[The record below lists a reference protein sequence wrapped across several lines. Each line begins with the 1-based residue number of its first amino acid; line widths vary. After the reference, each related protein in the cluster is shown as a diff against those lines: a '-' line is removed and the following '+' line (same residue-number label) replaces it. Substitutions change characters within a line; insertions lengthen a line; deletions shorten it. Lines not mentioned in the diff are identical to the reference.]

1 MSKEKSKLLYYKSII
16 RKERLIEGLKTLKNE
31 EYRLELLELYV
42 IYFHLVGIYELGIE
56 DIDKL
61 LLRLSKEKRHYITY
75 HESDYLY
82 LKDYGK
88 KELLISMFYTRKKE
102 DAKEMV
108 LTTGIYDDSILWNI
122 KVLFGL
128 EPLVELYKKTKDND
142 ILAIAYGY
150 DDAIELYKKF
160 LPYIDD
166 EWTEKYIG
174 KISKECKIS
183 DILKEHK
190 IFSKENLIKM
200 WHSLYNTLTSEDVYD
215 IFRTSSYNESDIKT
229 LCDVL
234 CKEKNPYYLCLI
246 LVCEIGDRDIRFG
259 DLTELIQTEIK
270 RLEKALRDTKNI
282 EYNLYYDYYKNK
294 DKLIEKFGSKINLVA
309 YLNKNSKQ
317 FTNSYE
323 YAIVKKKLESEM
335 LQDAENQINEDEIN
349 SFLFRDSDD
358 VKQNEENSK
367 KMVKKDKKDKK

>member
-42 IYFHLVGIYELGIE
+42 IHFHLVGIYELGIE

-75 HESDYLY
+75 LESDYLY

-122 KVLFGL
+122 KELFGL

-160 LPYIDD
+160 LSYIDD
-166 EWTEKYIG
+166 EWTKKYIG
-174 KISKECKIS
+174 KIIKECKIN

-200 WHSLYNTLTSEDVYD
+200 WHAHKETLTSENVYD
-215 IFRTSSYNESDIKT
+215 IFRTNSYNKDDIET
-229 LCDVL
+229 LLAVL
-234 CKEKNPYYLCLI
+234 CKEKDPYYLCLI
-246 LVCEIGDRDIRFG
+246 LTSDVHWG
-259 DLTELIQTEIK
+259 DLKNLTPAELK
-270 RLEKALRDTKNI
+270 RLEQALRDTKNI

-294 DKLIEKFGSKINLVA
+294 DALIESFGSKLNLVA
-309 YLNKNSKQ
+309 YLNKNREQ

-323 YAIVKKKLESEM
+323 YAVVKNELETEM
-335 LQDAENQINEDEIN
+335 LKDAENQINQDEIN

>member
-16 RKERLIEGLKTLKNE
+16 RKERLIEGLKTLKKE

-42 IYFHLVGIYELGIE
+42 MHFHLVGIYELGIK

-75 HESDYLY
+75 RESDYLY
-82 LKDYGK
+82 LKDHGK

-122 KVLFGL
+122 KELFGL
-128 EPLVELYKKTKDND
+128 DPLAELYKKNKDNS

-150 DDAIELYKKF
+150 DDAIGLYKKF
-160 LPYIDD
+160 LPYIND
-166 EWTEKYIG
+166 EWIDKFID
-174 KISKECKIS
+174 KISGNCKID
-183 DILKEHK
+183 DILEEHK

-200 WHSLYNTLTSEDVYD
+200 WYTLKGTLTSENVYN
-215 IFRTSSYNESDIKT
+215 IVRTKSYNKTDIKT
-229 LCDVL
+229 LLDIL
-234 CKEKNPYYLCLI
+234 CEEKDPYYLCLI
-246 LVCEIGDRDIRFG
+246 LTSDVHWG
-259 DLTELIQTEIK
+259 DLKDLTPAELK
-270 RLEKALRDTKNI
+270 RLEQTLRDTKNI

-294 DKLIEKFGSKINLVA
+294 DALIETFGSKVNLVA
-309 YLNKNSKQ
+309 YLNKNREQ

-323 YAIVKKKLESEM
+323 YAVIKNELENEM
-335 LQDAENQINEDEIN
+335 LVDAEKQINENEIHK
-349 SFLFRDSDD
+349 FLFRDSED
-358 VKQNEENSK
+358 VKENSK
-367 KMVKKDKKDKK
+367 KIVKKDKKD